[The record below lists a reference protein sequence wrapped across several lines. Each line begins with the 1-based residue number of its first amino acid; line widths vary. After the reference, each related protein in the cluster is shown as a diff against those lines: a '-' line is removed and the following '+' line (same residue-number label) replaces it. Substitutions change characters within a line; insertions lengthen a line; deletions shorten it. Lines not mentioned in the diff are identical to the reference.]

1 MVTPPESV
9 GIGADTAQMLGGGV
23 FGAAAREYL
32 RPATLWKQ
40 RLLATGLCI
49 GGSYLFGP
57 FVQKLVH
64 GVTSAEIP
72 STVAGAVAG
81 LACIGVAEGILTAA
95 DRLDLSLWSPF
106 TRHAAPAVVSPPITP
121 TPVPPIVAPTVPT
134 PPEHHP

>member
-1 MVTPPESV
+1 MVAPPESV

-40 RLLATGLCI
+40 RILATGLCI
-49 GGSYLFGP
+49 GGSYLFGG

-64 GVTSAEIP
+64 GVTSADIP
-72 STVAGAVAG
+72 PTVAGSIAG
-81 LACIGVAEGILTAA
+81 LACIGVSEGILAAA
-95 DRLDLSLWSPF
+95 DRLDLTLWSPF
-106 TRHAAPAVVSPPITP
+106 TRHPAPAVVSPPITP